1 MEMHCVEYTW
11 LDDIVT
17 SSKTTATGSNITTAT
32 GAANNIHTI
41 SRAVI
46 LAAAAAVDSNLSNN
60 AGLCPPHLCGRSY
73 QPLDQ
78 SFPGL
83 LNKCSSSNRETL
95 QPVGSLKHSDL
106 TREVAIASNQ
116 NLWGPRVWGYLFSSF
131 PSSSSNLMFVSFLN
145 PWRVF

>member
-1 MEMHCVEYTW
+1 MKMFCVEHTR

-17 SSKTTATGSNITTAT
+17 SSKTTVTGSNITTAT
-32 GAANNIHTI
+32 AAVANNIHTI

-46 LAAAAAVDSNLSNN
+46 LAEAAAVDSSLSHN
-60 AGLCPPHLCGRSY
+60 AGLYPPRLCGRSC

-95 QPVGSLKHSDL
+95 RPVGSLKHSDL

-145 PWRVF
+145 P

>member
-1 MEMHCVEYTW
+1 MYCVEHTW

-32 GAANNIHTI
+32 AVANNIHTI

-46 LAAAAAVDSNLSNN
+46 LAAAAVDSSLSNN
-60 AGLCPPHLCGRSY
+60 AGLCPPRLCGRSC

-116 NLWGPRVWGYLFSSF
+116 NLWGPRVWGYLDSSF
-131 PSSSSNLMFVSFLN
+131 PSTSSNLVFVSLLN
-145 PWRVF
+145 P